1 MIEKKTGG
9 NGVKYIYKT
18 ERRKEAS
25 TDSMLGRS
33 SWKWTE
39 ASLEQGVVAA
49 LCRLR
54 QDGGKF
60 TANVDFC
67 SQALSRKEAQC
78 KKVKC
83 FLRQINWRS
92 P

>member
-1 MIEKKTGG
+1 MIEKNRG
-9 NGVKYIYKT
+9 NGVKCIYKMK
-18 ERRKEAS
+18 RGKEAS
-25 TDSMLGRS
+25 TYSMLGRS

-49 LCRLR
+49 LWRLR

-60 TANVDFC
+60 MANLNLC
-67 SQALSRKEAQC
+67 SKALSHKEAQC